1 MCRFIHNFITFILHF
16 DEVNEAFIEE
26 HGNSIYFFQGDIFY
40 LLIFGG
46 LC

>member
-26 HGNSIYFFQGDIFY
+26 EVHILHDVF
-40 LLIFGG
+40 
-46 LC
+46 